1 MKTVTINK
9 NDANQRL
16 DKFLTKFFKNMPQS
30 AIYKYVRK
38 KRVKVNGKKGDIDYR
53 LREGDVLSLY
63 INDEFFYDNSNNS
76 FLNITPKLNILY
88 EDKNIILVDKDFGMV
103 VHEDKNE
110 QKNTLVNHIKA
121 YLFQKGEY
129 DPKKEN
135 SFSPALCNRIDRN
148 TGGIVIAAKNAET
161 LKIINEKIKMREIK
175 KFYLCLVWGHLKE
188 KSGLLTGYL
197 FKDCK
202 KNTVFVYDTEKK
214 GAKIIKTKYTV
225 LEERTNTSLVEV
237 ELITGR
243 THQIRAHFAHIGHP
257 LIGDGKYGSNEINK
271 HYKLKHQALYSYKVR
286 FDFSDE
292 NILSYLNGREFCV
305 KNVPFA
311 KEEY

>member
-63 INDEFFYDNSNNS
+63 INDEFFCDNSNNS

-188 KSGLLTGYL
+188 KSGLLTSYL

-225 LEERTNTSLVEV
+225 LEERQNTSLVEV

>member
-53 LREGDVLSLY
+53 LCEGDVLSLY
-63 INDEFFYDNSNNS
+63 INDEFFCDNSNNS

-225 LEERTNTSLVEV
+225 LEERQNTSLVEV

>member
-53 LREGDVLSLY
+53 LREGDILSLY
-63 INDEFFYDNSNNS
+63 INDEFFCDNSNNS